1 MSSRLIKQ
9 SEKETRQDINLTFLK
24 PKASLY
30 RSSRLQMF
38 FETDVLKNFS
48 IFTGK
53 HLCRGFFFNKVA
65 GLHAWDFI
73 KKRLQYRCFP
83 VNIAKFLRTAFIK
96 QHLRW
101 LLLFVKKLT
110 GLNYY
115 QWSDPIKN
123 GLPKPREGVRGGGK

>member
-1 MSSRLIKQ
+1 MELFSRLMKQ

-53 HLCRGFFFNKVA
+53 HLCRGFF
-65 GLHAWDFI
+65 LI
-73 KKRLQYRCFP
+73 KLQAFMRETLLKRDSNTG
-83 VNIAKFLRTAFIK
+83 VFL
-96 QHLRW
+96 
-101 LLLFVKKLT
+101 
-110 GLNYY
+110 
-115 QWSDPIKN
+115 
-123 GLPKPREGVRGGGK
+123 